1 MDAEQPAGPVE
12 HPPHHPDD
20 LRHFARDDVIF
31 NAGDPAHTMFV
42 VVSGQAEV
50 RIEGRVADVIHPGG
64 ILGELGVID
73 GTPRAA
79 TAVAVA
85 PTAMLE
91 IDEKEFLEL
100 VRTQPFFALKVM
112 RLLVARLKRTQ
123 TMRDLKV

>member
-1 MDAEQPAGPVE
+1 MEAEQPAARVE

-20 LRHFARDDVIF
+20 LRHFARDEVIF
-31 NAGDPAHTMFV
+31 HAGDPAHTMFV
-42 VVSGQAEV
+42 LVSGQVEV
-50 RIEGRVADVIHPGG
+50 RIENRVADVIHPGG

-73 GTPRAA
+73 NAPRAA

-91 IDEKEFLEL
+91 IDEKEFLKL
-100 VRTQPFFALKVM
+100 VQTQPFFALKVM

-123 TMRDLKV
+123 AMKDLKV

>member
-1 MDAEQPAGPVE
+1 MDPEQPAAPVE

-20 LRHFARDDVIF
+20 LRHFTRDEVVF
-31 NAGDPAHTMFV
+31 RAGDPAHTMFV
-42 VVSGQAEV
+42 LVHGQVEI

-79 TAVAVA
+79 TAVATA

-91 IDEKEFLEL
+91 IDEKEFLKL
-100 VRTQPFFALKVM
+100 VQTTPFFALKLM

-123 TMRDLKV
+123 TMKDMKV

>member
-1 MDAEQPAGPVE
+1 MSDAEQHLE

-20 LRHFARDDVIF
+20 LRHFARDEVIF
-31 NAGDPAHTMFV
+31 RAGDPAHTMFV
-42 VVSGQAEV
+42 CVNGQVEV
-50 RIEGRVADVIHPGG
+50 RIGERVADVIHPGG

-73 GTPRAA
+73 PGPRAA

-91 IDEKEFLEL
+91 IDEKEFLKL
-100 VRTQPFFALKVM
+100 VGTQPFFALKLM

-123 TMRDLKV
+123 TMKDMKV